1 MQALLIITSLSALD
15 SLTNP
20 KRILLHRNL
29 SLSVIM
35 SEQRVGSL
43 RKLLRNS
50 LRNHVEHC
58 EDNNTKC
65 TLLVFYNNYEKGGTP
80 FVVKPGASILARH
93 LSSPPAGIRI
103 DCGITSESSLYTLLL
118 FDIDWPSPDENST
131 NVYLH
136 WAVHNLKSN
145 ITVRQNKLKDES
157 SVEYRGVAAPYKSG
171 KHKYVYLLF
180 NQKQLILKNETI
192 HSCTSTFED
201 QNVANLLESVS
212 SLGFRSI
219 VGGTYFTSMWDNK
232 CVDIVHKQMRWLPP
246 TANLSPH
253 QQCQSSWYYYDVYN
267 YQPDL
272 KRTLISDRD
281 RIAMVSVLLVSSS
294 LAMGFFGKSTS
305 DTGTAAVCFQI
316 LLFAFA
322 FLALISAVV
331 EALLLNK
338 QSQSLTYANYMTLT
352 KCDCFPSW
360 LFLVLTLLVLPCAFG
375 LRFIADTYHDDD
387 DDDNDDP
394 SKHRRKFEVA
404 FVIVAMSLTSLIM
417 ILKLWLLSIGNTV
430 S

>member
-1 MQALLIITSLSALD
+1 MYDKGIF
-15 SLTNP
+15 P
-20 KRILLHRNL
+20 YEPGEHRF
-29 SLSVIM
+29 
-35 SEQRVGSL
+35 
-43 RKLLRNS
+43 
-50 LRNHVEHC
+50 
-58 EDNNTKC
+58 
-65 TLLVFYNNYEKGGTP
+65 VF
-80 FVVKPGASILARH
+80 
-93 LSSPPAGIRI
+93 
-103 DCGITSESSLYTLLL
+103 
-118 FDIDWPSPDENST
+118 
-131 NVYLH
+131 
-136 WAVHNLKSN
+136 
-145 ITVRQNKLKDES
+145 
-157 SVEYRGVAAPYKSG
+157 
-171 KHKYVYLLF
+171 LLF
-180 NQKQLILKNETI
+180 NETGI
-192 HSCTSTFED
+192 PVSKELWASHFISR
-201 QNVANLLESVS
+201 NVTNLFQSVL
-212 SLGFRSI
+212 SLGLSSI
-219 VGGTYFTSMWDNK
+219 VGKIEFTSTLEPRPK
-232 CVDIVHKQMRWLPP
+232 HI
-246 TANLSPH
+246 
-253 QQCQSSWYYYDVYN
+253 SSWYYYDRFN